1 MNCFVKL
8 LKKFFKHT
16 VEKLAIWTTLVSL
29 VNCIRADVQA
39 AFEKDPAARTWLEV
53 LICYPGIQALATYR
67 VAHIL
72 YCHGFFLRLGF
83 SPTLH
88 VG

>member
-1 MNCFVKL
+1 
-8 LKKFFKHT
+8 
-16 VEKLAIWTTLVSL
+16 VSL
-29 VNCIRADVQA
+29 VNCIRADMQA
-39 AFEKDPAARTWLEV
+39 ALEKDPAARAWLEV

-72 YCHGFFLRLGF
+72 YCHGFFLRPGF
-83 SPTLH
+83 SPTLL

>member
-1 MNCFVKL
+1 MNYIVELRKRLFD
-8 LKKFFKHT
+8 HT
-16 VEKLAIWTTLVSL
+16 VKIPPIWTILMDL
-29 VNCIRADVQA
+29 ANCIRADVQA

-72 YCHGFFLRLGF
+72 YCHGFFLRPGF
-83 SPTLH
+83 SPTLL